1 MKHNHAQHYAAF
13 GCRTLA
19 SSRRCARRY
28 GYDRVLWSIGMKD
41 SLSTGL
47 GIATGLA
54 VYEMVVHGLAGAD
67 WYRVIFVGV
76 FSVLAVATFNALK
89 SKTSK

>member
-1 MKHNHAQHYAAF
+1 
-13 GCRTLA
+13 
-19 SSRRCARRY
+19 
-28 GYDRVLWSIGMKD
+28 MKD

-89 SKTSK
+89 SKRSKRQNTSSK